1 MENTKT
7 KKPMYKNK
15 WVIIIAILVLVGII
29 LFGKKEEND
38 STPNPIKKENVS
50 IPKSIE
56 LGEVTMLSEG
66 YKVSCA
72 FYKDLEYIKVKGKL
86 KVEVYN
92 WEMSDNVKYTDADTY
107 SLGLKLAEQE
117 FSITPSQLKE
127 ETIAFKFEDVIKTV
141 KKPSKTY
148 LSAKFIFTPDSD
160 TSVQIVG
167 GSSYQTL

>member
-1 MENTKT
+1 MENTGT
-7 KKPMYKNK
+7 KKPFYKNK
-15 WVIIIAILVLVGII
+15 WVIIIAIIVLAGI
-29 LFGKKEEND
+29 LFGKKEENV
-38 STPNPIKKENVS
+38 SIPKPKKEENVS

-56 LGEVTMLSEG
+56 IGEVTMLSDG

-72 FYKDLEYIKVKGKL
+72 FYKGLEYIKVKGKL

-92 WEMSDNVKYTDADTY
+92 WEMSDNVKYSDADTY

-117 FSITPSQLKE
+117 FSISPSQLKK
-127 ETIAFKFEDVIKTV
+127 ETIAFKFEDVIKTG
-141 KKPSKTY
+141 KKPTKTY

-160 TSVQIVG
+160 TSVHIVG

>member
-1 MENTKT
+1 MGNTETKT
-7 KKPMYKNK
+7 PIYKNK
-15 WVIIIAILVLVGII
+15 WVIIIAIIVLVGII
-29 LFGKKEEND
+29 FGRKE
-38 STPNPIKKENVS
+38 ENVS
-50 IPKSIE
+50 IPNSIKEENVSIPNSIE
-56 LGEVTMLSEG
+56 IGEVTMLSDG

-72 FYKDLEYIKVKGKL
+72 FLKGLEYIKVKGKL

-92 WEMSDNVKYTDADTY
+92 WNMSDNVKYSDADTY

-127 ETIAFKFEDVIKTV
+127 ETIAFKFEDVIKSG

-148 LSAKFIFTPDSD
+148 LSAKFIFIPDSD